1 MNFTTLRSFFEE
13 YEKKNT
19 GKHLTAYMRLSNRDF
34 PGAIQYDD
42 RSRTYII
49 SSEAALFQQGK
60 GPELYG
66 MPLDGTS
73 EGDRLDDLI
82 KDVSADGA
90 ASVEECSI
98 AIYELSQAKEN
109 EDERTTRYFV
119 DYLDAKEAMLKTV
132 AEAARVSPDELLT
145 KYHNGQPIWKDKAY
159 EVMEDTAKAFDKN
172 GTATVFKIE
181 TVLVPNAEH
190 LKDFGIPI

>member
-1 MNFTTLRSFFEE
+1 MDFTTLRTFFEE

-19 GKHLTAYMRLSNRDF
+19 GKHLTAYIRLSNRDF
-34 PGAIQYDD
+34 PGTIQYDE
-42 RSRTYII
+42 RSRPYII

-109 EDERTTRYFV
+109 EDERTTRYFG
-119 DYLDAKEAMLKTV
+119 DYLDAKEEMLKTV
-132 AEAARVSPDELLT
+132 AEATRVSPDELLA
-145 KYHNGQPIWKDKAY
+145 KYHNGQPIWKDGVY
-159 EVMEDTAKAFDKN
+159 EVMENDAKAFSKD
-172 GTATVFKIE
+172 GTVTFFKIE

-190 LKDFGIPI
+190 LKDFAITI

>member
-1 MNFTTLRSFFEE
+1 MDFTTLRTFFEE

-19 GKHLTAYMRLSNRDF
+19 GKHLTAYIRLSNRDF
-34 PGAIQYDD
+34 PGTIQYDE

-60 GPELYG
+60 GQELYG

-73 EGDRLDDLI
+73 EGDRLDDII
-82 KDVSADGA
+82 KDVSANGA

-119 DYLDAKEAMLKTV
+119 DYLDAKEEMLKTV
-132 AEAARVSPDELLT
+132 AEATRVSPDELLA
-145 KYHNGQPIWKDKAY
+145 KYHNGQPIWKDGVY
-159 EVMEDTAKAFDKN
+159 EVMENDAKAFSKD
-172 GTATVFKIE
+172 GTVTFFKIE

-190 LKDFGIPI
+190 LKDFGITI

>member
-13 YEKKNT
+13 HEKKNT
-19 GKHLTAYMRLSNRDF
+19 GKHLTAYVRLSNRDF

-60 GPELYG
+60 GQELYG

-73 EGDRLDDLI
+73 EGDRLDDII

-119 DYLDAKEAMLKTV
+119 DYLDAKEEMLKTV
-132 AEAARVSPDELLT
+132 AEATRVSPDELLA
-145 KYHNGQPIWKDKAY
+145 KYHNGQPIWKD
-159 EVMEDTAKAFDKN
+159 
-172 GTATVFKIE
+172 GG
-181 TVLVPNAEH
+181 L
-190 LKDFGIPI
+190 